1 MIILRFQ
8 RVGKQHEATFRI
20 VAVDSHFS
28 AKSGKVKEVLGLW
41 NPRQD
46 KFELNT
52 ERINYWLK
60 NGAQVSD
67 SCYNLL
73 VKAKIIE
80 GKKRPI
86 VFHKK
91 KIKEGEETGKAETP
105 IPATQVNSETAR
117 ATEMSTAATPS
128 ENSSPEPPASASE

>member
-28 AKSGKVKEVLGLW
+28 AKSGKVKEVLGWW

-46 KFELNT
+46 KFELNK
-52 ERINYWLK
+52 ERIEYWLK

-67 SCYNLL
+67 SCHNLL
-73 VKAKIIE
+73 VKAKIINAP
-80 GKKRPI
+80 KKPI
-86 VFHKK
+86 IVHRKK
-91 KIKEGEETGKAETP
+91 QKEEAAGTTKTEAKPAKLLEETAP
-105 IPATQVNSETAR
+105 VVNQPENNPSTSSAPVSE
-117 ATEMSTAATPS
+117 
-128 ENSSPEPPASASE
+128 